1 MDLKVF
7 QLLLVLDKNKNFNYM
22 NKNFFLIEH
31 PLIKRDV
38 TILRDIKTS
47 SDTFRAALQRVSNVL
62 AVEIS
67 KNFKLSEIEID
78 TPLEKTTGAKLTHDV
93 ILVPVLR
100 AGLGM
105 VNGFLQIIPEAK
117 VGHIGLQRDE
127 ETLKPIEYYYKVPKN
142 LDSSEVIML
151 DPMLATGGSASE
163 ALKYLKKR
171 GAKKLVFACL
181 VAAPEGIKKI
191 ETEHPDIKIF
201 AAALDRELNDKGYI
215 LPGLGDA
222 GDRTFGTL

>member
-1 MDLKVF
+1 
-7 QLLLVLDKNKNFNYM
+7 M

-31 PLIKRDV
+31 PIIKRDV
-38 TILRDIKTS
+38 TILRDVNTTS
-47 SDTFRAALQRVSNVL
+47 ETFRAALQRVSNIL

-67 KNFKLSEIEID
+67 KNFKLSAINVE
-78 TPLEKTTGAKLTHDV
+78 TPLEETSGSKLTHDV

-142 LDSSEVIML
+142 LKMAEVIMI

-163 ALKYLKKR
+163 ALKYLKQR
-171 GAKKLVFACL
+171 GATKLVFACL
-181 VAAPEGIKKI
+181 VAAPEGIKRI
-191 ETEHPDIKIF
+191 EKNHPDIKIF
-201 AAALDRELNDKGYI
+201 AAALDRELNSKGYI

>member
-1 MDLKVF
+1 
-7 QLLLVLDKNKNFNYM
+7 M
-22 NKNFFLIEH
+22 NKNFFLIQH
-31 PLIKRDV
+31 PIIKRDV
-38 TILRDIKTS
+38 TILRDKNTDS
-47 SDTFRAALQRVSNVL
+47 ETFRAALQRVSNIL
-62 AVEIS
+62 AVELS
-67 KNFKLSEIEID
+67 KEFRLTETEVE
-78 TPLEKTTGAKLTHDV
+78 TPLEKTQGAKLTHDI

-127 ETLKPIEYYYKVPKN
+127 ETLKPIEYYYKVPKH
-142 LDSSEVIML
+142 LETAEVVML

-171 GAKKLVFACL
+171 GASKLVFACL
-181 VAAPEGIKKI
+181 VAAPEGIDKI
-191 ETEHPDIKIF
+191 KSEHPDVKIY
-201 AAALDRELNDKGYI
+201 AAAFDRELNSKGYI

>member
-1 MDLKVF
+1 
-7 QLLLVLDKNKNFNYM
+7 M
-22 NKNFFLIEH
+22 NKNFFLIQH
-31 PLIKRDV
+31 PIIKRDV
-38 TILRDIKTS
+38 TILRDKNTDS
-47 SDTFRAALQRVSNVL
+47 ETFRAALQRVSNIL
-62 AVEIS
+62 AVELS
-67 KNFKLSEIEID
+67 KEFRLTETEVE
-78 TPLEKTTGAKLTHDV
+78 TPLEKTQGAKLTHDI

-127 ETLKPIEYYYKVPKN
+127 ETLKPIEYYYKVPKH
-142 LDSSEVIML
+142 LETAEVVML

-171 GAKKLVFACL
+171 GASKLVFACL
-181 VAAPEGIKKI
+181 VAAPEGIDKI
-191 ETEHPDIKIF
+191 KSEHPDVKIY
-201 AAALDRELNDKGYI
+201 AAALDRELNSKGYI

>member
-1 MDLKVF
+1 
-7 QLLLVLDKNKNFNYM
+7 M
-22 NKNFFLIEH
+22 NKNFFLIQH
-31 PLIKRDV
+31 PVIKRDV
-38 TILRDIKTS
+38 TILRDKNTDS
-47 SDTFRAALQRVSNVL
+47 ETFRAALQRVSNIL
-62 AVEIS
+62 AVE
-67 KNFKLSEIEID
+67 LSREFRLTETEVE
-78 TPLEKTTGAKLTHDV
+78 TPLEKTQGAKLTHDI

-127 ETLKPIEYYYKVPKN
+127 ETLKPIEYYYKVPKH
-142 LDSSEVIML
+142 LETAEVVML

-171 GAKKLVFACL
+171 GASKLVFACL
-181 VAAPEGIKKI
+181 VAAPEGIDKI
-191 ETEHPDIKIF
+191 KSEHPDVKIY
-201 AAALDRELNDKGYI
+201 AAALDRELNSKGYI

>member
-1 MDLKVF
+1 MRENLFIV
-7 QLLLVLDKNKNFNYM
+7 
-22 NKNFFLIEH
+22 EH

-38 TILRDIKTS
+38 TILRDKNTDS
-47 SDTFRAALQRVSNVL
+47 ENFRAALQRVSNIL
-62 AVEIS
+62 AAEIS
-67 KNFKLSEIEID
+67 KEFSLTTINLE
-78 TPLEKTTGAKLTHDV
+78 TPLEVTKGSKLSNEI

-127 ETLKPIEYYYKVPKN
+127 ETLKPVEYYYKVPKN
-142 LDSSEVIML
+142 LESAEVVML

-163 ALKYLKKR
+163 ALSYLKKR
-171 GAKKLVFACL
+171 GSKKLVFACI
-181 VAAPEGIKKI
+181 VAAPEGVTKLFS
-191 ETEHPDIKIF
+191 EHPDVKVF
-201 AAALDRELNDKGYI
+201 AAAFDRELNSKGYI

>member
-1 MDLKVF
+1 MTDKF
-7 QLLLVLDKNKNFNYM
+7 YLVD
-22 NKNFFLIEH
+22 H

-38 TILRDIKTS
+38 TILRDKHTDS
-47 SDTFRAALQRVSNVL
+47 ETFRGALHRVSNLL
-62 AVEIS
+62 AAEIS
-67 KNFKLSEIEID
+67 KEFSLTKIEVE
-78 TPLEKTTGAKLTHDV
+78 TPLEKTEGSKLTNEV

-117 VGHIGLQRDE
+117 LGHIGLQRDE
-127 ETLKPIEYYYKVPKN
+127 ETLKPVEYYYKVPKK
-142 LDSSEVIML
+142 LEFAEVVML

-163 ALKYLKKR
+163 ALKYLKNR
-171 GAKKLVFACL
+171 GASKLVFACL
-181 VAAPEGIKKI
+181 VAAPEGVAKLNS
-191 ETEHPDIKIF
+191 EHPDVKIF
-201 AAALDRELNDKGYI
+201 AAALDRELNNKGYI

>member
-1 MDLKVF
+1 MKS
-7 QLLLVLDKNKNFNYM
+7 QNNFV
-22 NKNFFLIEH
+22 LIEH

-38 TILRDIKTS
+38 TILRKVETNCKQ
-47 SDTFRAALQRVSNVL
+47 FRDAVTRISNVL

-67 KNFKLSEIEID
+67 KGFELSKTEIE
-78 TPLEKTTGAKLTHDV
+78 TPLEKTSGYLLSQEV
-93 ILVPVLR
+93 VLVPVLR

-117 VGHIGLQRDE
+117 VGHIGLERDE
-127 ETLKPIEYYYKVPKN
+127 ETLKPNEYYYKTPKDIQN
-142 LDSSEVIML
+142 AEVILL

-163 ALKYLKKR
+163 AIRYLKKR
-171 GAKKLVFACL
+171 GVGEIAFACL
-181 VAAPEGIKKI
+181 VAAPEGVKKLS
-191 ETEHPDIKIF
+191 EDHADVKIYG
-201 AAALDRELNDKGYI
+201 AALDRTLNDKGFI

>member
-1 MDLKVF
+1 MT
-7 QLLLVLDKNKNFNYM
+7 KNFY
-22 NKNFFLIEH
+22 LVEH

-38 TILRDIKTS
+38 TILRDKNT
-47 SDTFRAALQRVSNVL
+47 DTETFRAALQRVSNIL
-62 AVEIS
+62 AAETSKEFSLTKIEVE
-67 KNFKLSEIEID
+67 
-78 TPLEKTTGAKLTHDV
+78 TPLEKTEGSKLTNEV
-93 ILVPVLR
+93 ILVLVLR

-127 ETLKPIEYYYKVPKN
+127 ETLKPIEYYYKVPKY
-142 LDSSEVIML
+142 LEFAEVVML

-171 GAKKLVFACL
+171 GAKNLVFACL
-181 VAAPEGIKKI
+181 VAAPEGIAKI
-191 ETEHPDIKIF
+191 HSEHPDVKIF
-201 AAALDRELNDKGYI
+201 AAALDRELNNKGYI

>member
-1 MDLKVF
+1 
-7 QLLLVLDKNKNFNYM
+7 M
-22 NKNFFLIEH
+22 NKNFFLIQH
-31 PLIKRDV
+31 PVIKRDV
-38 TILRDIKTS
+38 TILRDKNTDS
-47 SDTFRAALQRVSNVL
+47 ETFRAALQRVSNIL
-62 AVEIS
+62 AVELS
-67 KNFKLSEIEID
+67 KEFRLTETEVE
-78 TPLEKTTGAKLTHDV
+78 TPLEKTQGAKLTHDI

-127 ETLKPIEYYYKVPKN
+127 ETLKPIEYYYKVPKH
-142 LDSSEVIML
+142 LETAEVVML

-171 GAKKLVFACL
+171 GASELVFACL
-181 VAAPEGIKKI
+181 VAAPEGIDKI
-191 ETEHPDIKIF
+191 KSEHPDVKIY
-201 AAALDRELNDKGYI
+201 AAAFDRELNSKGYI